1 MGAYLIDAYLI
12 DAYFND
18 DWGIDALRGAC
29 WGGACRGRFSLGW
42 AVVRVC
48 GFVWVGKKDT
58 TKISLC
64 FFWLKSVYENI
75 VVIIF

>member
-48 GFVWVGKKDT
+48 GFVWVGKKIQR
-58 TKISLC
+58 KYRYMISML
-64 FFWLKSVYENI
+64 LLEEDKT
-75 VVIIF
+75 

>member
-1 MGAYLIDAYLI
+1 MHILMMIGELMRCVGRA
-12 DAYFND
+12 
-18 DWGIDALRGAC
+18 G
-29 WGGACRGRFSLGW
+29 GGACRGRFSLGW

-64 FFWLKSVYENI
+64 FF
-75 VVIIF
+75 

>member
-1 MGAYLIDAYLI
+1 MHILMMIGELMR
-12 DAYFND
+12 
-18 DWGIDALRGAC
+18 WGGRAGGG
-29 WGGACRGRFSLGW
+29 GGACRGRFSLGW